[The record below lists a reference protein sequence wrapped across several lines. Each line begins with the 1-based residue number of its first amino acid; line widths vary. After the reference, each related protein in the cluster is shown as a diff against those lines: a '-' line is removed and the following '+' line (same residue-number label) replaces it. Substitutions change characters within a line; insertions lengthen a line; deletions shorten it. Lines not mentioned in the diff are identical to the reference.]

1 MRRRN
6 PVPAKAEILP
16 IGKAEVLQTGQDV
29 TLVSGHHDRHRRETA
44 SLLAARG
51 YTVTL
56 INARFIKPLDD
67 ECIRRHAAR
76 SRVVCTFEDH
86 SISGG
91 FNSAV
96 LESLE
101 TGDVKT
107 PVEAIAW
114 PDQFIEHGSESILRK
129 KYGLTAE
136 AALQKIIPHLNS

>member
-1 MRRRN
+1 MVRAISICSAHCSCVIF
-6 PVPAKAEILP
+6 PLEILP

-29 TLVSGHHDRHRRETA
+29 TLVSLGTMIGIARETA
-44 SLLAARG
+44 SLLEARG

-86 SISGG
+86 SIIGG

-96 LESLE
+96 LESL
-101 TGDVKT
+101 
-107 PVEAIAW
+107 
-114 PDQFIEHGSESILRK
+114 
-129 KYGLTAE
+129 
-136 AALQKIIPHLNS
+136 

>member
-1 MRRRN
+1 M
-6 PVPAKAEILP
+6 
-16 IGKAEVLQTGQDV
+16 IGIA
-29 TLVSGHHDRHRRETA
+29 RETA
-44 SLLAARG
+44 SLLEARG

-114 PDQFIEHGSESILRK
+114 PDQFIEHVRNHPQKKIWTHSGSRATKNHYPPELLICL
-129 KYGLTAE
+129 
-136 AALQKIIPHLNS
+136 